1 MDELLIPQ
9 EMADGFEDG
18 PVLAKECKV
27 VVANAVA
34 HILRAVGE
42 DPQREGLRDT
52 PSRVARLYDEILAG
66 YKVDPAALL
75 NNAMFDVDYREMVV
89 VGDIDFWSMC
99 EHHLLPIFGKAD
111 VGYIPRDKVVGL
123 SKIPRVVDAFAR
135 RLQVQERM
143 TRQIAE
149 LLWDLINPMGVGV
162 VIRATHLCVSMR
174 GAMKAD
180 AHMRTAC
187 LMGTFLSNEK
197 TRSEFL
203 NSIAG
208 RGRGPEEGPVPSPA
222 GAIAP
227 GRLPPAG

>member
-1 MDELLIPQ
+1 MLIPE
-9 EMADGFEDG
+9 EMAARFQDG

-42 DPQREGLRDT
+42 DPEREGLRNT
-52 PSRVARLYDEILAG
+52 PERVARMYEEILAG
-66 YKVDPAALL
+66 YMVDPVALL
-75 NNAMFDVDYREMVV
+75 NNALFDVDYREMVV
-89 VGDIDFWSMC
+89 VGNIDFWSMC

-111 VGYIPRDKVVGL
+111 VGYVPRDKVVGL

-149 LLWDLINPMGVGV
+149 LLWDLINPLGVGV
-162 VIRATHLCVSMR
+162 VIRATHLCTSMR
-174 GAMKAD
+174 GAMKAN

-187 LMGTFLSNEK
+187 LMGTFLSDAK
-197 TRSEFL
+197 TRDEFL
-203 NSIAG
+203 NSV
-208 RGRGPEEGPVPSPA
+208 EGPS
-222 GAIAP
+222 
-227 GRLPPAG
+227 RLA

>member
-1 MDELLIPQ
+1 MDQLLIPQ
-9 EMADGFEDG
+9 EMADNFKDG
-18 PVLAKECKV
+18 PVLTAECKV

-52 PSRVARLYDEILAG
+52 PARVARLYDEILAG
-66 YKVDPAALL
+66 YAVDPVALL
-75 NNAMFDVDYREMVV
+75 NNALFDVDYPEMVI

-111 VGYIPRDKVVGL
+111 VGYVPRDKVVGL

-149 LLWDLINPMGVGV
+149 LLHDLINPMGVGV
-162 VIRATHLCVSMR
+162 VIRATHLCMSMR
-174 GAMKAD
+174 GTMKAN
-180 AHMRTAC
+180 AHMRTTYLTGAV
-187 LMGTFLSNEK
+187 LTHPE
-197 TRSEFL
+197 TRAEFL
-203 NSIAG
+203 GAV
-208 RGRGPEEGPVPSPA
+208 EAPA
-222 GAIAP
+222 RA
-227 GRLPPAG
+227 